1 MGSSHHHHHHSSG
14 LVPRGSHSDEV
25 DAHMIVLFVDF
36 DYFYAQ
42 VEEVLNPSLKGK
54 PVVVAVFSGR
64 FEDSGA
70 VATANYEARK
80 FGVKAGIPI
89 VEAKKILPNA
99 VYLPMRKEVYQ
110 QVSSRAMNLLREYS
124 EKIEIASIDEA
135 YLDISDKV
143 RDYREAYNLGAE
155 IKNKILEKEK
165 ITVTVGI
172 SKNKVFAKIAADMAK
187 PNGIKVIDDEEV
199 KRLIRELDIADVPG
213 IGNITAEKL
222 KKLGINKLVDTL
234 SIEFDKLKGMIG
246 EAKAKYLISLAR
258 DEYNEPIR
266 TRVRKSIGRIVTMK
280 RNSRNLEEIKP
291 YLFRAIEESYYKL
304 DKRIPKAIHVVAVTE
319 DLDIVSRGRTFP
331 HGISKETAYSE
342 SVKLLQKILEE
353 DERKI
358 RRIGVRFS
366 KFIEAIGLDKFFDT

>member
-1 MGSSHHHHHHSSG
+1 
-14 LVPRGSHSDEV
+14 
-25 DAHMIVLFVDF
+25 MIILFVDF

-54 PVVVAVFSGR
+54 PVVVCVFSGR

-80 FGVKAGIPI
+80 FGIKAGISI
-89 VEAKKILPNA
+89 VEAKKILPSA

-110 QVSSRAMNLLREYS
+110 QVSNRIMKLLREYS

-143 RDYREAYNLGAE
+143 KNYQDAYNLGLE

-199 KRLIRELDIADVPG
+199 KRLIVELDIADIPG
-213 IGNITAEKL
+213 IGDITAEKL
-222 KKLGINKLVDTL
+222 KKLGVNKLVDTL
-234 SIEFDKLKGMIG
+234 RIEFDELKGIIG
-246 EAKAKYLISLAR
+246 EAKAKYLFSLAR

-266 TRVRKSIGRIVTMK
+266 ARVRKSIGRIVTMK
-280 RNSRNLEEIKP
+280 RNSRDLEEIKP
-291 YLFRAIEESYYKL
+291 YLFRAIEEAYYKL
-304 DKRIPKAIHVVAVTE
+304 DKKIPKAIHVVAVTE
-319 DLDIVSRGRTFP
+319 DLDIVSRGRTFT
-331 HGISKETAYSE
+331 HGISKETDRK
-342 SVKLLQKILEE
+342 SV
-353 DERKI
+353 
-358 RRIGVRFS
+358 V
-366 KFIEAIGLDKFFDT
+366 

>member
-1 MGSSHHHHHHSSG
+1 
-14 LVPRGSHSDEV
+14 
-25 DAHMIVLFVDF
+25 MIVLFVDF

-54 PVVVAVFSGR
+54 PVVVCVFSGR

-110 QVSSRAMNLLREYS
+110 QVSSRIMNLLREYS

-143 RDYREAYNLGAE
+143 RDYREAYNLGLE

-266 TRVRKSIGRIVTMK
+266 TRVRKSIGRYLTLPYNTRDVKVI
-280 RNSRNLEEIKP
+280 LP
-291 YLFRAIEESYYKL
+291 YLK
-304 DKRIPKAIHVVAVTE
+304 KAINEAYNKVNGIPMRITVIAIME
-319 DLDIVSRGRTFP
+319 DLDILSKGKKFK
-331 HGISKETAYSE
+331 HGISIDNAYKVAE
-342 SVKLLQKILEE
+342 DLLRELLVRDK
-353 DERKI
+353 RRNV
-358 RRIGVRFS
+358 RRIGV
-366 KFIEAIGLDKFFDT
+366 KLDNIIINKTNLSDFFDIGGHHHHHH

>member
-1 MGSSHHHHHHSSG
+1 
-14 LVPRGSHSDEV
+14 
-25 DAHMIVLFVDF
+25 MIILFVDF

-54 PVVVAVFSGR
+54 PVVICVFSGR

-80 FGVKAGIPI
+80 FGIKAGIPI

-110 QVSSRAMNLLREYS
+110 QVSNRIMKLLREYS

-143 RDYREAYNLGAE
+143 KNYQEAYSLGLE

-172 SKNKVFAKIAADMAK
+172 SKNKVFAKIAADLAK
-187 PNGIKVIDDEEV
+187 PNGIKVIDDDEV
-199 KRLIRELDIADVPG
+199 KRLIRELDIADIPG
-213 IGNITAEKL
+213 IGSITAEKL
-222 KKLGINKLVDTL
+222 KKIGINKLVDTL
-234 SIEFDKLKGMIG
+234 RVEFDELKRIIG
-246 EAKAKYLISLAR
+246 KAKAKYLFSLAR

-266 TRVRKSIGRIVTMK
+266 TRVQKSIGRIVTIK
-280 RNSRNLEEIKP
+280 RNSRDLEEIKP
-291 YLFRAIEESYYKL
+291 YLFRTIDEAYYKL
-304 DKRIPKAIHVVAVTE
+304 DKKIPKAIHVVAVTE
-319 DLDIVSRGRTFP
+319 DLDIVSRGRTFT
-331 HGISKETAYSE
+331 HGISKETAYKE
-342 SVKLLQKILEE
+342 AIRLLQKILED